1 MSNEQTK
8 TKYHIEEKFENVIGI
23 HKYKVE
29 SVHEGTVD
37 YILYAKFYEVL
48 IANEIKNLANNGFT
62 IEYIEPGKDVDGEAF
77 TKIRFRAIPQ

>member
-1 MSNEQTK
+1 MNNEQTK

-37 YILYAKFYEVL
+37 YILYAKFYEILTV
-48 IANEIKNLANNGFT
+48 NEIKNLEKNGFV
-62 IEYIEPGKDVDGEAF
+62 IEYIEPRKDVDGEAF
-77 TKIRFRAIPQ
+77 IRIRFRATPQ